1 MTLANLW
8 DWLIH
13 TNIFIVL
20 AVVIL
25 TPICIYLGFLLLLE
39 GLSKLE
45 ENKNNPIVVLVV
57 VIGILIAIEQ
67 LKNI

>member
-39 GLSKLE
+39 GLSKLD
-45 ENKNNPIVVLVV
+45 ENKNNPIVVWVV